1 MFGEV
6 YKQCPLSFLDEGCI
20 QVANLIN
27 MSTGGMGGISAL
39 PSQLLEE
46 TQLFFNAYSH
56 IARIDGE
63 IEDFKKKQKEQR
75 NG

>member
-1 MFGEV
+1 M
-6 YKQCPLSFLDEGCI
+6 SFLDEGCI

-46 TQLFFNAYSH
+46 TQFFFNVYSL
-56 IARIDGE
+56 ITRIDDE